1 MEEKT
6 NNFITSII
14 SDFNLRI
21 SDIEEKQR
29 LLRDRIILVG
39 KNIIELREEQSKE
52 MTEIKLRL
60 EEIEKSVEKIKSAL
74 LTLSNELEKKAR
86 KSELEIIKKQI
97 KMFEPLK
104 SKEE

>member
-6 NNFITSII
+6 NSFITSII

-29 LLRDRIILVG
+29 LLRDRIILVS

-52 MTEIKLRL
+52 MAEIKLRL